1 MQFPTRKDA
10 LVSAQERDATVLRRP
25 SKAEIERLRKRYPVG
40 TQVELVSMNDKQAP
54 PAGTVGRVW
63 GVDDAGS
70 ILVRWK
76 NGSSLNLLP
85 DVDEF
90 RIIREDSR
98 K

>member
-1 MQFPTRKDA
+1 MQF
-10 LVSAQERDATVLRRP
+10 P
-25 SKAEIERLRKRYPVG
+25 SKAEIERLRRQYLEG
-40 TQVELVSMNDKQAP
+40 TKVELVSMNDKQAP

-70 ILVRWK
+70 ILVHWS

-90 RIIREDSR
+90 RVIREDSG

>member
-1 MQFPTRKDA
+1 MKFPTRKDA

-63 GVDDAGS
+63 GIDDAGS

-76 NGSSLNLLP
+76 NGSSLNLIP
-85 DVDEF
+85 EADEF
-90 RIIREDSR
+90 KVLEVAP
-98 K
+98 

>member
-1 MQFPTRKDA
+1 MQF
-10 LVSAQERDATVLRRP
+10 P

-40 TQVELVSMNDKQAP
+40 TQMELVSMNDKQAP

-70 ILVRWK
+70 ILVRWE
-76 NGSSLNLLP
+76 NGSSLSLIREA
-85 DVDEF
+85 DEF
-90 RIIREDSR
+90 RIIREDNR

>member
-1 MQFPTRKDA
+1 MQF
-10 LVSAQERDATVLRRP
+10 P
-25 SKAEIERLRKRYPVG
+25 SKAEIERLHKRYPAG
-40 TQVELVSMNDKQAP
+40 TKVELVSMNDKQAP

-63 GVDDAGS
+63 GIDDAGS
-70 ILVRWK
+70 ILVRWE

-90 RIIREDSR
+90 CVIREDSR

>member
-1 MQFPTRKDA
+1 M
-10 LVSAQERDATVLRRP
+10 
-25 SKAEIERLRKRYPVG
+25 RLFCADRARLKSRHFASNTPIG
-40 TQVELVSMNDKQAP
+40 TKVELVSMNDKQAP
-54 PAGTVGRVW
+54 PAGTIGKVW

-70 ILVRWK
+70 ILVRWE

-90 RIIREDSR
+90 RVIREDSG